1 MLTEITDFAARA
13 RAKMLAQYRD
23 KLKLAAFV
31 GELAERAQDLEA
43 AFFDV
48 LEQTS
53 VGTAIGVWLDR
64 LGAVVGEE
72 RGGEGDTL
80 FRRYVLARVKAN
92 RSDGTLEDVIAVI
105 TAWYGSAFPSLILT
119 EPGRANLLVELSSPA
134 VTSTQVARLVRL
146 LKDTRSAAVGLQLLW
161 QPQADADTFTFSS
174 SASLESDSARGF
186 GDSSN
191 PATGGAFRSV
201 EQV

>member
-13 RAKMLAQYRD
+13 KTKMLAQYRD

-31 GELAERAQDLEA
+31 GELAARAQDLEA
-43 AFFDV
+43 ALFDV

-53 VGTAIGVWLDR
+53 VGTAVGVWLER

-72 RGGEGDTL
+72 RGGVGDTL
-80 FRRYVLARVKAN
+80 YRQYIQARVKAN
-92 RSDGTLEDVIAVI
+92 RSEGRLEDVIAVI
-105 TAWYGSAFPSLILT
+105 TAWYGSAFPSLTLT
-119 EPGRANLLVELSSPA
+119 EPGRANLLVELPSVA
-134 VTSTQVARLVRL
+134 VTAAQIARLVRL
-146 LKDTRSAAVGLQLLW
+146 LRDTRAAGVGAQVLW

-174 SASLESDSARGF
+174 SAALESDSARGF

>member
-13 RAKMLAQYRD
+13 KTKMLAQYRD

-43 AFFDV
+43 ALFDV
-48 LEQTS
+48 IEQTA
-53 VGTAIGVWLDR
+53 VGTAIGVWLER

-80 FRRYVLARVKAN
+80 FRRYILARVKAN
-92 RSDGTLEDVIAVI
+92 RSEGTLEDVIAVI
-105 TAWYGSAFPSLILT
+105 TAWYGSSFPTLIIT
-119 EPGRANLLVELSSPA
+119 EPGRANLLIDLDDPDVLA
-134 VTSTQVARLVRL
+134 DAVARLVKL
-146 LKDTRSAAVGLQLLW
+146 LRDTRAAGVGAQLLW
-161 QPQADADTFTFSS
+161 QGDASSKVFTFSS
-174 SASLESDSARGF
+174 SASLESDGSRGF